1 MLIMKTQVYFT
12 LLVIVFFSLHSY
24 SQTST
29 IKFWAYDTHGNTD
42 TIEFG
47 LLPNSSIGIDSILGE
62 QDLTGTSFD
71 SLEIRSIQRDSQ
83 NYSCLSLGAGMNGL
97 VYFPQN
103 RDLKNDY
110 RPYTGINGIMNN
122 SFEIVV
128 HSKTTPFYWGYDAS
142 NIGFMN
148 DNVLDLYRDS
158 NCHTIGI
165 SVGLLDSTDILNG
178 IEDSLAKFHLFIF
191 ESHDINGYI
200 VNQELI
206 ELHKNDLQI
215 YPNPFRNFISISS
228 KEVSQI
234 DEINLYNSLGQK
246 ILTKTQIGNNE
257 TLELNHLPLGLYFIE
272 ILNLKEKTSF
282 IQKIVKS
289 K

>member
-1 MLIMKTQVYFT
+1 MKTQFFFIFLA
-12 LLVIVFFSLHSY
+12 LLSFSLHSY

-47 LLPNSSIGIDSILGE
+47 LLPNSSIGIDSTLGE
-62 QDLTGTSFD
+62 QDLTGNPFD

-97 VYFPQN
+97 VYFPQS

-110 RPYTGINGIMNN
+110 RPYSGINGIMNN

-148 DNVLDLYRDS
+148 NNVLDVYRDS
-158 NCHTIGI
+158 SCHTIGI
-165 SVGLLDSTDILNG
+165 TVGLLDSTDILSG
-178 IEDSLAKFHLFIF
+178 LEDSLAKFHLFIF

-206 ELHKNDLQI
+206 ELQQNDIQI
-215 YPNPFRNFISISS
+215 HPNPFRNSITISS
-228 KEVSQI
+228 QKISQI

-246 ILTKTQIGNNE
+246 ILTKTQIGNNK
-257 TLELNHLPLGLYFIE
+257 TLELNLLPLGIYFIE